1 MFNYYRNK
9 RIRINAYRNKYPELF
24 TEEFD
29 EFFKREILP
38 FYEGKIVKKTSEKQD
53 KKTLV
58 KYIISVFLFFSSFF
72 IVGIISL
79 FSPLY
84 GLFAF
89 ILLFII
95 CILFLSS
102 KSTTPNA
109 VLVEERKE
117 KIFPKLFSYI
127 GHYKKLSVEDANYD
141 LFSYLNTLSLIQ
153 KMPKYNPNFYDDRL
167 VINYKEHIVDMCELK
182 FFRYHQKQNSMYK
195 REGGGHSAFFRIR
208 LNGGCTGRTVI
219 TRKIFDGKN
228 LLDYA
233 QKNKFKNKDFTKYYN
248 ISYTDENEM
257 HKFITNDLI
266 NRLIEF
272 AQKNKFCDLN
282 LSIENGFVNLIYC
295 TGSNANMFEVPSWI
309 VEDMKKSANEF
320 RRVVI
325 EFLECLSILDYVKIE
340 EIADT

>member
-58 KYIISVFLFFSSFF
+58 KYIISVLLFFSSFF

-95 CILFLSS
+95 CILFLFS

-109 VLVEERKE
+109 VLVEDAYIER
-117 KIFPKLFSYI
+117 
-127 GHYKKLSVEDANYD
+127 
-141 LFSYLNTLSLIQ
+141 
-153 KMPKYNPNFYDDRL
+153 
-167 VINYKEHIVDMCELK
+167 
-182 FFRYHQKQNSMYK
+182 
-195 REGGGHSAFFRIR
+195 
-208 LNGGCTGRTVI
+208 
-219 TRKIFDGKN
+219 
-228 LLDYA
+228 
-233 QKNKFKNKDFTKYYN
+233 
-248 ISYTDENEM
+248 YTDY
-257 HKFITNDLI
+257 
-266 NRLIEF
+266 
-272 AQKNKFCDLN
+272 
-282 LSIENGFVNLIYC
+282 LSA
-295 TGSNANMFEVPSWI
+295 S
-309 VEDMKKSANEF
+309 
-320 RRVVI
+320 
-325 EFLECLSILDYVKIE
+325 
-340 EIADT
+340 